1 MEIFMKQVKK
11 TLNHF
16 IIKKI
21 KFACFAWSLS
31 GYFKGKV
38 AYAATLLY

>member
-16 IIKKI
+16 IMKKI
-21 KFACFAWSLS
+21 KVACFIWSLR
-31 GYFKGKV
+31 GHLEEKV